1 MLLLLSVFSMFFMQ
15 KGMIY
20 KLKGKF
26 ARLQLMTEKK
36 FQQVSDV
43 DVLSPGSPPAGGI
56 CQIP

>member
-1 MLLLLSVFSMFFMQ
+1 MFFMQ

-20 KLKGKF
+20 MLKGKF